1 MSVASAAF
9 LPPRSRQGGATLIVG
24 LVLLLVLT
32 VVGVSGMN
40 MATMEITMAGN
51 AQYQQDAFQA
61 AEDAIDIALGRR
73 DYATGD
79 VPRTVAPLGDPDFDR
94 WSETRY
100 LCNTPVPRGGFSL
113 GEFDAFHFETLATGR
128 GSRGAS
134 ATHVQGFY
142 VVAQA
147 LPTAGGC

>member
-1 MSVASAAF
+1 MSRAPVAL
-9 LPPRSRQGGATLIVG
+9 LPPHRRQAGATLIVG

-51 AQYQQDAFQA
+51 AQFQQDAFQA
-61 AEDAIDIALGRR
+61 AEEAIDIALGRR
-73 DYATGD
+73 DYTTGAD
-79 VPRTVAPLGDPDFDR
+79 PRTVPALGDPDYDR

-113 GEFDAFHFETLATGR
+113 GEFDAFHFETVASGR
-128 GSRGAS
+128 GSRGATAS
-134 ATHVQGFY
+134 HVQGFY